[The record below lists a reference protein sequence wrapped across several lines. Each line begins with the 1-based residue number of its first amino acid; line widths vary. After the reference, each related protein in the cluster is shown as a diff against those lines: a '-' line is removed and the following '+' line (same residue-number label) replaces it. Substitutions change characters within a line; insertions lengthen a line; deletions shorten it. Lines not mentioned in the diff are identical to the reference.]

1 MGKHLEPGGKHPPP
15 HSPYRVKEDKVQR
28 NSWKLGR
35 VKHLHVG
42 KDGQAR
48 GATVTLPREGKESYQ
63 LQRPR
68 QLLYQFEVSS
78 DNGLKK
84 HDIKLQD
91 LKTED
96 QVDFQSHKEVS
107 CSKET

>member
-1 MGKHLEPGGKHPPP
+1 MP
-15 HSPYRVKEDKVQR
+15 R

-48 GATVTLPREGKESYQ
+48 GATVTLQREEKESYQ
-63 LQRPR
+63 LQRPI
-68 QLLYQFEVSS
+68 QVLYPLEVSS

-84 HDIKLQD
+84 N
-91 LKTED
+91 
-96 QVDFQSHKEVS
+96 
-107 CSKET
+107 